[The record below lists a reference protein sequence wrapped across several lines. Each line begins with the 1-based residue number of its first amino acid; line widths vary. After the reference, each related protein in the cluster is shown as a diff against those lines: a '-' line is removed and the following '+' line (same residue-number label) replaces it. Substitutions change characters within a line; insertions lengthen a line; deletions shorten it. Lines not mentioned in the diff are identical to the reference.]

1 MSFCTKPIYDIQV
14 VNLVNFF
21 IAPFV
26 VHSRGPGPSPCFGEF
41 TPLSDPVK
49 FSLREAIVKIGT
61 IVIRGTRQGESANA
75 RPEGFSDGRYILLDN
90 YRFISTEVT
99 AVASSLRIRWCCTR
113 VHAAY
118 DKLQLPSNIFI
129 FLC

>member
-1 MSFCTKPIYDIQV
+1 MSFCTKPTYDIQV

-26 VHSRGPGPSPCFGEF
+26 VHSIDPSPCFGEF

-49 FSLREAIVKIGT
+49 FSLRVGT
-61 IVIRGTRQGESANA
+61 IVIRGTRQGENANA
-75 RPEGFSDGRYILLDN
+75 RAEGFSDGRCILLDN
-90 YRFISTEVT
+90 YRYISTEVT
-99 AVASSLRIRWCCTR
+99 AVASSLRWCCTR

-118 DKLQLPSNIFI
+118 
-129 FLC
+129 